1 MRGGDSDLE
10 ILTQIVRL
18 ENAVGSLIPRVPFS
32 RSVAVVNRRGGYDDN
47 GLQKLARD
55 MSHFIGLNDIIPLVH
70 VRSQKE
76 GVAGRVN
83 VSPDGLRLLHLDVSP
98 DVFKHGDSAIVK
110 VIAHGLSHY
119 FLSKHGLVL
128 EDTARNERLTDIT
141 SIFLGFGSDVVG
153 GSEHH
158 SYEAGWH
165 RTTKIGYLTFG
176 ECVFAYNVVRQA
188 REKSYEIPFSDGLL
202 GDYRYYFHR
211 RWLEEC
217 AAWSESVGGTLKD
230 VDLEFCNI
238 EKVLA
243 ICPSAGVRMEK
254 RIEAVRQKSVKLRE
268 DIENA
273 GREVHSAQQSM
284 RPLVAYVMHRKY
296 GPKGEEDVVLRSR
309 KLNQAA
315 KGLNRIVSSRV
326 RGGMS
331 TWNADAPLVIRC
343 PRCAG
348 RLRLPKGLGHIS
360 VSCPKCRYAFDYST
374 KSPECG
380 WRPWLAYWQTVTDWG
395 RRVAGLAV
403 GECLPLTFVVLFSLA
418 IFGPSVYWHSDF
430 HQERDAWSSIGDAKD
445 ELMGLRIYLSRWP
458 NGRHAKDARRRV
470 EECRQCEWKTLDKTS
485 TTAVDKYL
493 SRYPEV
499 GVPMVRDEQYTAL
512 CRSPSYFALRDFR
525 QVLSGS
531 EPYYADVT
539 NRIRRL
545 VETEWANVV
554 KADSDER
561 YDKFARDYTAETGYA
576 EKARERSDKL
586 CSNYVYVCGKNKRHP
601 YERYLELCPK
611 GVRSGDVRRR
621 LTKVRIAEVM
631 QGEHARITAPSRADG
646 MPKKMWL
653 SVYAVTNKLP
663 HDIEVLLGCGNF
675 AKGITV
681 RSKGAASVLIPT
693 GVCER
698 CVLVRRNDSL
708 APRPAYTKFEV
719 LPGLYYEGFE
729 MRRRSVPFG
738 TGHRDGEWDESP
750 FPSLDPQ
757 DLLLMDKSELN
768 RTLELLRKKKE
779 AKLPSND
786 GCKIGTDVRGR

>member
-1 MRGGDSDLE
+1 MQGGDSDRE

-83 VSPDGLRLLHLDVSP
+83 VSPDGLRLLHIDVSP

-110 VIAHGLSHY
+110 VIAHELSHY
-119 FLSKHGLVL
+119 FLSKHGLAL
-128 EDTARNERLTDIT
+128 EDTSRNERLTDIT
-141 SIFLGFGSDVVG
+141 SIFLGFGSDVVD

-158 SYEAGWH
+158 SYEAGWQ
-165 RTTKIGYLTFG
+165 RTTKIGYLTPD
-176 ECVFAYNVVRQA
+176 ECAFAHNVICQV
-188 REKSYEIPFSDGLL
+188 REKAYEIPFSDDEPAWG
-202 GDYRYYFHR
+202 YRYYFHKR
-211 RWLEEC
+211 RLVEYV
-217 AAWSESVGGTLKD
+217 ALNRSVGETLKD
-230 VDLEFCNI
+230 VDLELCNL

-243 ICPSAGVRMEK
+243 ICPAAGRRLEK
-254 RIEAVRQKSVKLRE
+254 RIEDVRQKSVKLRE

-273 GREVHSAQQSM
+273 EREVYSAQPPM
-284 RPLVAYVMHRKY
+284 RPLVAYMMQRKY
-296 GPKGEEDVVLRSR
+296 GLNGEEDVIERSR
-309 KLNQAA
+309 NLNQSAEW
-315 KGLNRIVSSRV
+315 LNRIVSSRV
-326 RGGMS
+326 RIGAS
-331 TWNADAPLVIRC
+331 TWDADESLVIRC
-343 PRCAG
+343 PRCGG

-418 IFGPSVYWHSDF
+418 IFVPSVYWHSDF
-430 HQERDAWSSIGDAKD
+430 HQERDAWSSINNAKD

-458 NGRHAKDARRRV
+458 NGRHAKEACRRM
-470 EECRQCEWKTLDKTS
+470 EECQEREWKELDLAS
-485 TTAVDKYL
+485 TTAVDEYL
-493 SRYPEV
+493 ARYPEV
-499 GVPMVRDEQYTAL
+499 AVNKVRDEQYTAL
-512 CRSPSYFALRDFR
+512 CRSPSYSALRDFR

-545 VETEWANVV
+545 VEEEWTDVV
-554 KADSDER
+554 KVDSDER
-561 YDKFARDYTAETGYA
+561 YDKFAKDYVAEADHA
-576 EKARERSDKL
+576 EDARRRSDKL
-586 CSNYVYVCGKNKRHP
+586 CSDYGYVCGKDKRHT
-601 YERYLELCPK
+601 YERYLELCPN

-621 LTKVRIAEVM
+621 LTKVKIAEVI
-631 QGEHARITAPSRADG
+631 QGEHARITAPGRANG
-646 MPKKMWL
+646 LLKGMWL
-653 SVYAVTNKLP
+653 GVYSVTNKLP

-681 RSKGAASVLIPT
+681 RSKGAASFLVPT
-693 GVCER
+693 GICER
-698 CVLVRRNDSL
+698 CVLVLRNDGI
-708 APRPAYTKFEV
+708 ATRPAYSKFEV
-719 LPGLYYEGFE
+719 LPGLYHEGFE
-729 MRRRSVPFG
+729 VRRRSVPFG
-738 TGHRDGEWDESP
+738 TGHRDGDWDESL

-757 DLLLMDKSELN
+757 DLLFMDKSELK
-768 RTLELLRKKKE
+768 RTLELLRKKK
-779 AKLPSND
+779 
-786 GCKIGTDVRGR
+786 RGETSK